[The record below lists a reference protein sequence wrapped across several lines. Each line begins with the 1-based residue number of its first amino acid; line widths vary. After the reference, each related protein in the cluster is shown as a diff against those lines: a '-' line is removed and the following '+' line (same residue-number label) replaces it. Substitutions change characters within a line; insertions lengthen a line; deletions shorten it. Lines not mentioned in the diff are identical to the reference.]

1 MKKAILRLT
10 AKMSVLAM
18 MAAVGLG
25 ITASSSAANLDFC
38 DDARAAAQL
47 CTLQWEA
54 NGRTLET
61 YPEFAQCMLDSGID
75 QCQ

>member
-18 MAAVGLG
+18 MVVIGLG
-25 ITASSSAANLDFC
+25 ITASSSAKAMDFC
-38 DDARAAAQL
+38 DDARAAHQL
-47 CTLQWEA
+47 CLMQWAA
-54 NGRTLET
+54 NGYTLET
-61 YPEFAQCMLDSGID
+61 YPEYAQCRLDSGID